1 MAVLY
6 IVSCL
11 VVIGV
16 NYQHIGDAF
25 VLILKGAFTPDAAKG
40 GFVGVMII
48 GFRRAAF
55 SNEAGIG
62 SAAIAHSTVK
72 TEKPV
77 TEGFVALL
85 EPFIDT
91 VVICTMTA
99 LVIIVTG
106 MYDNP
111 GTLEGTQLTSAAFAT
126 VSDWFPYLLLPAIIL
141 FAYTTIISWSYY
153 GVKSF
158 DFLAGGIS
166 EKLFGKRIY
175 ATRVYQIVF
184 LVVTALGA
192 MLNLNSLV
200 DFSDMLVLAMA
211 VPNII
216 GLLILAPEVKKEL
229 KEYLIWIKTQK
240 N

>member
-1 MAVLY
+1 M
-6 IVSCL
+6 
-11 VVIGV
+11 
-16 NYQHIGDAF
+16 
-25 VLILKGAFTPDAAKG
+25 
-40 GFVGVMII
+40 
-48 GFRRAAF
+48 
-55 SNEAGIG
+55 
-62 SAAIAHSTVK
+62 
-72 TEKPV
+72 PV

-106 MYDNP
+106 MYQNP
-111 GTLEGTQLTSAAFAT
+111 SNLEGTQLTSAAFAT

-141 FAYTTIISWSYY
+141 FAFTTIISWSYY

-175 ATRVYQIVF
+175 ATRFYQLIF
-184 LVVTALGA
+184 LLITVVGSVLS
-192 MLNLNSLV
+192 LSNLV

-216 GLLILAPEVKKEL
+216 GLLILAPEVKNEL

-240 N
+240 VK